1 MSPED
6 ILRTEQPA
14 LYTLLPLTKGRTGRE
29 KVEMMFEKLGGTGK
43 TDLELIGFTIA
54 SLVFR
59 KESSADQQWLIRR
72 FRAMHDVL
80 RETPI
85 YQEILNEGREE
96 GLEKGLEKGREEGQI
111 DALRQA
117 VVDVVLERFPRLVQ
131 LARKQVTLVEDT
143 AILRRL

>member
-29 KVEMMFEKLGGTGK
+29 KVEMMFGKLGGTGK

-54 SLVFR
+54 SLAFR
-59 KESSADQQWLIRR
+59 KESQADQQWLIRR
-72 FRAMHDVL
+72 FRAMHDIL

-85 YQEILNEGREE
+85 YQEILKEGREE
-96 GLEKGLEKGREEGQI
+96 VIEE
-111 DALRQA
+111 LRQT
-117 VVDVVLERFPRLVQ
+117 VVDVVQKRFPNIVRLAKN
-131 LARKQVTLVEDT
+131 LVTFVEDT
-143 AILRRL
+143 TTLRHLIVEVSVAKN